1 MDSEKIFFKD
11 KCDRIFHFDSS
22 KNEHLLWIQL
32 SKNVFNNFVEYLAP
46 VALFFAKYHKVLQL
60 LLRMRGKHGKKWC
73 CICSYIN
80 LFGLKGKVNLHYCAL
95 SRLNKV

>member
-1 MDSEKIFFKD
+1 MREELKKRSLQVTFPAQKWRFDGFLKIFFKD

-60 LLRMRGKHGKKWC
+60 LLRMRGKHGKNGVASVP
-73 CICSYIN
+73 I
-80 LFGLKGKVNLHYCAL
+80 
-95 SRLNKV
+95 